1 MQDSGFKNRVSCIMH
16 PILYYSFLIIHYSFS
31 MKVVYPKNI
40 KKGLLAG
47 MTFNIGPL
55 TISILQLFILAVG
68 IAISLAIFNG
78 FAKSS
83 KVVGALFA
91 IFVFIIFI
99 VIAFFKISELTLIPF
114 IAKLVRNNFFDTR
127 KKFQVNYHRE
137 NPVEVLIKE
146 GRATEEKQI
155 IERKTGG
162 MTKEAVEGIEKG
174 GLI

>member
-1 MQDSGFKNRVSCIMH
+1 
-16 PILYYSFLIIHYSFS
+16 
-31 MKVVYPKNI
+31 
-40 KKGLLAG
+40 LLAG

-146 GRATEEKQI
+146 
-155 IERKTGG
+155 
-162 MTKEAVEGIEKG
+162 
-174 GLI
+174 